1 MKFGSACDGGF
12 GSAPTA
18 LSLNV
23 VARASGT

>member
-12 GSAPTA
+12 GNAPTA